1 MERAIRYQRI
11 KLNREVCLPQD
22 VASTVEVF
30 SIWAIP
36 VHWHNLDL
44 IHSRTKLDVMK
55 QAWQRLFVKEQTHDK
70 FNMSTTLVMILLF
83 LTFWG
88 VSFYVLVNS
97 LA

>member
-1 MERAIRYQRI
+1 
-11 KLNREVCLPQD
+11 
-22 VASTVEVF
+22 
-30 SIWAIP
+30 
-36 VHWHNLDL
+36 
-44 IHSRTKLDVMK
+44 MK